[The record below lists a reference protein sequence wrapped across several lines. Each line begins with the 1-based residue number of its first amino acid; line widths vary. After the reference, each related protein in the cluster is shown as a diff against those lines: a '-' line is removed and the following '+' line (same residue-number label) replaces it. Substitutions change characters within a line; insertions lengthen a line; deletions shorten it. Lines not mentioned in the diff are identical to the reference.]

1 MAKIHLRKGIKLCEE
16 TSFLQPLALAWCGLG
31 LSHAVL
37 GDPEGGRTFV
47 EKGLKIHHDAHIEW
61 HTSIHFYSLSLC
73 HYYSGDLGKA
83 MDLMKEAY
91 GLSEK
96 SQEKHSAGKS
106 SIWLGRMTG
115 KADSQ
120 NENEAIE
127 TIQRG
132 LKILSVLEIKPDVS
146 IAHLFLG
153 ELYWNLGRADKAS
166 GYLKEA
172 AKMFEETGMD
182 YWFNK
187 TQAILGKLP

>member
-1 MAKIHLRKGIKLCEE
+1 M
-16 TSFLQPLALAWCGLG
+16 
-31 LSHAVL
+31 
-37 GDPEGGRTFV
+37 
-47 EKGLKIHHDAHIEW
+47 EKGLKIHRDARIGW

-83 MDLMKEAY
+83 IDLMKEAY
-91 GLSEK
+91 ELSEK

-115 KADSQ
+115 KADSR
-120 NENEAIE
+120 NENEAVE

-132 LKILSVLEIKPDVS
+132 LKILSALDIKPDVS

-172 AKMFEETGMD
+172 AKMFEEMGMD
-182 YWFNK
+182 YWLAK
-187 TQAILGKLP
+187 TQEVLARL